1 MAINF
6 PATTSQ
12 PTDGSF
18 THTASGI
25 TWAWDGTTWNAQG
38 VTGQYTLPVATS
50 TTLGGIKVGSNL
62 SISNGVLSTQGIALS
77 AQLRAGANGSA
88 SGTISNVAAISFD
101 SNANFSITD
110 KGSGEVFVTGGAGG
124 SALTIADEGTDL
136 STAATKLDFVGAG
149 VTASGNGA
157 TKTIT
162 INTGSGGSSLQ
173 SRTSANAA
181 TASIASGAAG
191 DITIVAAKTYAL
203 LSVQTS
209 AAAWVTLYTDTTSRT
224 NDASRTE
231 LEDPTAGSG
240 VIAEVITSGAAT
252 QIMSPATFGFNLDA
266 TPSTNVYAKVVNKS
280 ASTASITVTLTYL
293 QLED

>member
-6 PATTSQ
+6 PSTTSQ

-38 VTGQYTLPVATS
+38 VTGQYSLPVATS
-50 TTLGGIKVGSNL
+50 TVLGGIKVGTNL
-62 SISNGVLSTQGIALS
+62 SISNGVLSTTGIALS
-77 AQLRAGANGSA
+77 AQVRAGQNGAA
-88 SGTISNVAAISFD
+88 SGTVSNVAALSFD
-101 SNANFSITD
+101 STANFSIVD
-110 KGSGEVFVTGGAGG
+110 KGSGEVFITGGGG
-124 SALTIADEGTDL
+124 GAS
-136 STAATKLDFVGAG
+136 DFVGLSDTPNSIGTAG
-149 VTASGNGA
+149 QFLKVNANADGLEWTAA
-157 TKTIT
+157 P
-162 INTGSGGSSLQ
+162 SGGGGSQ
-173 SRTSANAA
+173 TRTSSNAA
-181 TASIASGAAG
+181 TASLNDGSAG
-191 DITIVAAKTYAL
+191 DLTIVAAKTYAL

-240 VIAEVITSGAAT
+240 VIAEIITSAAAT
-252 QIMSPATFGFNLDA
+252 QIISPGTIGFNLDA

-293 QLED
+293 QLEA

>member
-6 PATTSQ
+6 PSTTSQ

-38 VTGQYTLPVATS
+38 VTGQYSLPVATS
-50 TTLGGIKVGSNL
+50 TVLGGIKVGTNL
-62 SISNGVLSTQGIALS
+62 SISNGVLSTTGIALS
-77 AQLRAGANGSA
+77 AQVRAGQNGAA
-88 SGTISNVAAISFD
+88 SGTVSNVAALSFD
-101 SNANFSITD
+101 STANFSIVD
-110 KGSGEVFVTGGAGG
+110 KGSGEVFITGGGG
-124 SALTIADEGTDL
+124 GAS
-136 STAATKLDFVGAG
+136 DFVGLSDTPNTF
-149 VTASGNGA
+149 TADKWLKVN
-157 TKTIT
+157 
-162 INTGSGGSSLQ
+162 SGGTALEWADAPSGGGGSQ
-173 SRTSANAA
+173 TRTSSNAA
-181 TASIASGAAG
+181 TASLNDGSAG
-191 DITIVAAKTYAL
+191 DLTIVAAKTYAL

-240 VIAEVITSGAAT
+240 VIAEIITSAAAT
-252 QIMSPATFGFNLDA
+252 QIISPGTIGFNLDA

-280 ASTASITVTLTYL
+280 GSTAAITVTLTYV
-293 QLED
+293 QLEA